1 MKTVQAQPSLER
13 AKRRRGQSVLP
24 VLCLLLTVVEL
35 RPQDARPD
43 PAAPVTLDATAKT
56 EAPAKPDAEP
66 KEESAKDSP
75 PKTDSS
81 SPRSNG
87 SSRDGESRNRGS
99 RNREGRDRGAR
110 GVSTTAPA
118 AKETAPANPA
128 TKESAAATPPSKEA
142 SKAAALE
149 EPAASGGAATNA
161 PAPGPRD
168 YAAYK
173 IIHERNIFNANRSPR
188 RGREEKAPVQ
198 TAPKQIQID
207 TFTLVGTLSSEQ
219 GEIAFF
225 DGSGSDFRK
234 AVKLGASMAGYT
246 VRQVEQSHV
255 KLEAAGK
262 EVVLKVGGQMRRED
276 GGPWANTTPPERG
289 PAGIGSAAASDD
301 APASAEEAELLRKLM
316 EKREKES
323 NK

>member
-13 AKRRRGQSVLP
+13 AKRRRAQSVLP
-24 VLCLLLTVVEL
+24 ALCLLLAVVEL
-35 RPQDARPD
+35 RPQDSRPN
-43 PAAPVTLDATAKT
+43 PAAPDAPARS
-56 EAPAKPDAEP
+56 EAPAKGDAVP
-66 KEESAKDSP
+66 KEDSAKDTL
-75 PKTDSS
+75 PKTDSA
-81 SPRSNG
+81 SPRSG
-87 SSRDGESRNRGS
+87 QESESRNKGS

-118 AKETAPANPA
+118 AKETAPPNPA
-128 TKESAAATPPSKEA
+128 TKESGATTPPA
-142 SKAAALE
+142 KAAVPE
-149 EPAASGGAATNA
+149 EPAGSGGATTNA
-161 PAPGPRD
+161 PAPGPRE

-188 RGREEKAPVQ
+188 RGREEKAPAQ
-198 TAPKQIQID
+198 TPPKQIQID

-246 VRQVEQSHV
+246 VRQVEQSQV

-276 GGPWANTTPPERG
+276 GGPWANTAPPERG
-289 PAGIGSAAASDD
+289 PAGIGSAAAGDD
-301 APASAEEAELLRKLM
+301 APASAEEAEILRKLM